1 MLKVIKLWEEVLY
14 VQINAQN
21 MVDVLEQESATVSV
35 SVNLIILEETV
46 ISNGMI
52 KNSTFL

>member
-21 MVDVLEQESATVSV
+21 MVDVLEQGSATVSA
-35 SVNLIILEETV
+35 SVNQIILEETV
-46 ISNGMI
+46 ISNGMT
-52 KNSTFL
+52 KNSIFL